1 MGHLLDLQA
10 YLDASY
16 HLSIFDQA
24 FDSKRYWELHLH
36 GHRIKRAMVT
46 ENLKYDVKLVFEGG
60 GDELIP
66 KTHIKLLYP
75 KDLAESVK
83 PLLKTDRKVESLA
96 LESITF
102 PKDRFHIKNKSLYPL
117 MKENKVIFFTL
128 LEGEIIRGIVGGFSR
143 YEITVNMKGGTPVTI
158 LRHGV
163 YDLRDKKGKCYL
175 KSFQEEHRDWE
186 KSPLFVSSPSD

>member
-102 PKDRFHIKNKSLYPL
+102 PKDRFHIKNKSLFP
-117 MKENKVIFFTL
+117 
-128 LEGEIIRGIVGGFSR
+128 
-143 YEITVNMKGGTPVTI
+143 I
-158 LRHGV
+158 LNHN
-163 YDLRDKKGKCYL
+163 YICKYT
-175 KSFQEEHRDWE
+175 
-186 KSPLFVSSPSD
+186 